1 MLFFTPGDRG
11 FSIGVE
17 DVTPNPRMV
26 HLKTTLIS
34 EGQRLAQE
42 QIQAYK
48 SGRIRLKP
56 GCDALQSL
64 ESEVNGLLG
73 KVRENC
79 GKEALGAL
87 SFRNSPLCMAQCGS
101 KGSPL
106 NISQM
111 IACLGQQSVGGAR
124 IQDGFVGRTLPH
136 FPIGMALSCIRTS
149 LTCLKCE
156 HLFTVIYLLHLY
168 AFTPI

>member
-1 MLFFTPGDRG
+1 MSRLSKLCARFLGDRG

-73 KVRENC
+73 RLRVGNISGYTDIAININRYSQYP
-79 GKEALGAL
+79 LLL
-87 SFRNSPLCMAQCGS
+87 SFLFNNTSINNTHVKSPLPPS
-101 KGSPL
+101 
-106 NISQM
+106 
-111 IACLGQQSVGGAR
+111 R
-124 IQDGFVGRTLPH
+124 
-136 FPIGMALSCIRTS
+136 
-149 LTCLKCE
+149 
-156 HLFTVIYLLHLY
+156 
-168 AFTPI
+168 